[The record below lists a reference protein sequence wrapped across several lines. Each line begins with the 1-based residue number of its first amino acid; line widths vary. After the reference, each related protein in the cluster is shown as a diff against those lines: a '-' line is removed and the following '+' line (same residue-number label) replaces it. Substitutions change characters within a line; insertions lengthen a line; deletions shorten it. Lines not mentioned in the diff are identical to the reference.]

1 MKIKTY
7 VKNVMILPLWREDLR
22 RSAIK
27 SNSNYQIHKQQK
39 SSVMKTTKV
48 FNNIGATYRLA
59 TIYSTYMYTYTP
71 LLLFL
76 KATEIPMLLK
86 SKIETRD

>member
-1 MKIKTY
+1 MKIKTD

-27 SNSNYQIHKQQK
+27 SNSNYQIHKQEK
-39 SSVMKTTKV
+39 SSVMKTAKV
-48 FNNIGATYRLA
+48 FNNNGATYRLA
-59 TIYSTYMYTYTP
+59 TIYIHVYIHTTIVIS
-71 LLLFL
+71 
-76 KATEIPMLLK
+76 KSNRIPMLLK